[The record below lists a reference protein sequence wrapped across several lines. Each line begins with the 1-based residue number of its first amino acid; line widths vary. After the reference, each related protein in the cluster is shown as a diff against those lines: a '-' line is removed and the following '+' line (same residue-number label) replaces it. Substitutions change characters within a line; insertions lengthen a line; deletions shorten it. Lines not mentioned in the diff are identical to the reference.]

1 MRKLLPIRFIASSL
15 AALALYASASFA
27 HHSPIIFDR
36 TRTITIEGVV
46 TEFKWSSPHSWIH
59 LDVKDEH
66 GGVGNWGVEM
76 NPASLL
82 ARAGW
87 KSSTLKPGDK
97 VSIVVYPLRNNE
109 KGGQYV
115 AIKLPDGRTLGDR
128 PDGVL

>member
-1 MRKLLPIRFIASSL
+1 MRKPLRLRLGAVLLV
-15 AALALYASASFA
+15 ALSVGAGQALG

-59 LDVKDEH
+59 LDVKDEN
-66 GGVGNWGVEM
+66 GAVGNWGIEM
-76 NPASLL
+76 NPASTL

-87 KSSTLKPGDK
+87 KSTTIKPGDK

-115 AIKLPDGRTLGDR
+115 SIKLPDGKTLGER